1 MIKDKEQDI
10 KKQNKTSDFSLPVPC
25 LLSPGPCNLIIAG
38 THSGCGKTTLTLGIM
53 AALSA
58 RGITVQP
65 FKCGPDFIDPT
76 LHQMITGRSSRN
88 LDVRMCGREFVE
100 KVFADHAPQDG
111 IAVIEGVMGLFDGG
125 RGSAAYLAKLLDIAV
140 ILVIDVRSAAES
152 VAAVV
157 KGFETLDPKVRLGGV
172 ILNRVGSERHKQ
184 MIMEAVKT
192 HCQTKIIG
200 SLPRDESITI
210 PSRHL
215 GLHMGMESGLDTERL
230 SAIIEENIDLDYLT
244 DGFNSVAGKQ
254 SSKNRKAEQSEDSA
268 SQKTKNQKPKT
279 KIGIAWDEAFCFYY
293 IDNLDMLKM
302 AGAEIVL
309 FSPLHDKELPE
320 GLDVIYLGG
329 GYPELYAQ
337 KLSDNNVMREEIQ
350 LFSRAG
356 KPVYGECGG
365 FMYLTRSITDTR
377 GNLYPMADVFPVAS
391 HMCKKLRR
399 LGYRRVEMVTDT
411 LLGKTGSYCYGHE
424 FHYSEIDEMDSKVKR
439 AYTLD
444 DGRREGYLI
453 DRTLAG
459 YVHLHWGRTP
469 EAAERFVNLQI
480 KK

>member
-1 MIKDKEQDI
+1 MTDDK
-10 KKQNKTSDFSLPVPC
+10 TLPPKP
-25 LLSPGPCNLIIAG
+25 SIIIAG

-58 RGITVQP
+58 RGVTVQP

-76 LHQMITGRSSRN
+76 LHQMVTGRASRN
-88 LDVRMCGREFVE
+88 LDVRMCGQEFVKKIFSE
-100 KVFADHAPQDG
+100 HAPEDG
-111 IAVIEGVMGLFDGG
+111 ITVIEGVMGLFDGG

-157 KGFETLDPKVRLGGV
+157 KGFETLDPKIRFAGV
-172 ILNRVGSERHKQ
+172 ILNRVGSERHGQ
-184 MIMEAVKT
+184 MIKETVKT

-200 SLPRDESITI
+200 SLAKDKSITI

-215 GLHMGMESGLDTERL
+215 GLHMGMESGIDTERL
-230 SAIIEENIDLDYLT
+230 SIIIEENIELDCLLDDFT
-244 DGFNSVAGKQ
+244 LKNLDQKNSQNKTAKQ
-254 SSKNRKAEQSEDSA
+254 KSPPETTAKKSKKE
-268 SQKTKNQKPKT
+268 KV

-293 IDNLDMLKM
+293 IDNLDMLER

-309 FSPLHDKELPE
+309 FSPIHDKHLPDDLS
-320 GLDVIYLGG
+320 GIYLGG
-329 GYPELYAQ
+329 GYPELYAE
-337 KLSDNNVMREEIQ
+337 KLSNNGTMREEIRI
-350 LFSRAG
+350 FSRAG

-365 FMYLTRSITDTR
+365 FMYLTGSITDTK
-377 GNLYPMADVFPVAS
+377 GNLYPMAGVYPVKS
-391 HMCKKLRR
+391 YMRERLRR
-399 LGYRRVEMVTDT
+399 LGYRRVEMMTDT
-411 LLGKTGSYCYGHE
+411 VLGEAGSYCYGHE
-424 FHYSEIDEMDSKVKR
+424 FHYGEIDEMDSSVKR

-459 YVHLHWGRTP
+459 FVHLHWGRTP
-469 EAAERFVNLQI
+469 KVAERFVELS
-480 KK
+480 KS